1 MYGTLRKGGEQYCQ
15 QIEMAGKKPSA
26 KQTKTIIALKA
37 IEKKNKLRA
46 N

>member
-1 MYGTLRKGGEQYCQ
+1 
-15 QIEMAGKKPSA
+15 MAEKKPNT

-46 N
+46 NQIKIKMARE